1 MIEDRPYA
9 VACLSFMAGAMAG
22 AAAGLLL
29 APQEGRATRE
39 RIGRGVRDARDEA
52 RALKDAIVERGEKAL
67 NTATETSRRA
77 VKALARHD
85 REPADVPASVSEA

>member
-39 RIGRGVRDARDEA
+39 RIGRGVKDARNEA

-67 NTATETSRRA
+67 SAASETTRRA
-77 VKALARHD
+77 VKSLGHTD
-85 REPADVPASVSEA
+85 RESVTPASEA

>member
-29 APQEGRATRE
+29 APQDGRATRE
-39 RIGRGVRDARDEA
+39 RIGRGVKDARNEA
-52 RALKDAIVERGEKAL
+52 RALKDAIVERGEEAL
-67 NTATETSRRA
+67 HAASETSRRA
-77 VKALARHD
+77 VKALGRTD
-85 REPADVPASVSEA
+85 RDHAAVPASEA

>member
-9 VACLSFMAGAMAG
+9 VACLSFMAGAVAG

-39 RIGRGVRDARDEA
+39 RIGRGVQDARNEA
-52 RALKDAIVERGEKAL
+52 RALKDAIVERGEQAL
-67 NTATETSRRA
+67 NAASETSRRA
-77 VKALARHD
+77 VKALSRD
-85 REPADVPASVSEA
+85 REVAEAIPAPEA

>member
-39 RIGRGVRDARDEA
+39 RIGRGVKDAREEA
-52 RALKDAIVERGEKAL
+52 RALKDAIVTRGERAL
-67 NTATETSRRA
+67 NNASEASRRA
-77 VKALARHD
+77 VKALARTD
-85 REPADVPASVSEA
+85 REPAAAPPSEA